1 MSVIELKNI
10 NKYFGSGISKVHV
23 LYDVGFSAD
32 RGELI
37 LVVGPSGSGKSTF
50 LTIAGGL
57 QTPTSGE
64 VIVEG
69 QPIAQLTNAQ
79 RDKLRL
85 NKIGFVLQSYSLVP
99 YLKVKDQF
107 AFVNKVKHQGNL
119 TKEALTGL
127 LKQLEIERLT
137 DKFPGELSG
146 GQTQRVAIARALFAD
161 PDIVLADEPTAA
173 LDSERVAEVG
183 KLFKEL
189 AKTRD
194 KAVVVVTH
202 DIRLMQFADKVYQI
216 MDGKM
221 TQKSVTKATAT
232 K

>member
-10 NKYFGSGISKVHV
+10 NKYFGTGISRVHV
-23 LYDVGFSAD
+23 LQDINFAAD
-32 RGELI
+32 RGQLI

-57 QTPTSGE
+57 QTPTSGSVE
-64 VIVEG
+64 VEG
-69 QPIAQLTNAQ
+69 KPVEKLSKAQ

-85 NKIGFVLQSYSLVP
+85 NQVGFVLQSYNLVP
-99 YLKVKDQF
+99 YLKVKEQF
-107 AFVNKVKHQGNL
+107 EFVDKIKKQGNL
-119 TKEALTGL
+119 NKPELADL
-127 LKQLEIERLT
+127 LKQLGISELV

-146 GQTQRVAIARALFAD
+146 GQTQRVAIARALYAN

-173 LDSERVAEVG
+173 LDSEKVMEVG

-189 AKTRD
+189 AETRN

-202 DIRLMQFADKVYQI
+202 DTRLLEYADKVYEI

-221 TQKSVTKATAT
+221 KSAT
-232 K
+232 KPA

>member
-10 NKYFGSGISKVHV
+10 NKYFGTGISRVHV
-23 LYDVGFSAD
+23 LQDINFAAD
-32 RGELI
+32 RGQLI

-57 QTPTSGE
+57 QTPTSGSVE
-64 VIVEG
+64 VEG
-69 QPIAQLTNAQ
+69 KPVEKLSKAQ

-85 NKIGFVLQSYSLVP
+85 NQVGFVLQSYNLVP
-99 YLKVKDQF
+99 YLKVREQF
-107 AFVNKVKHQGNL
+107 EFVDKIKKQGNL
-119 TKEALTGL
+119 NKPELADL
-127 LKQLEIERLT
+127 LRQLGISELV

-146 GQTQRVAIARALFAD
+146 GQTQRVAIARALYAN

-173 LDSERVAEVG
+173 LDSEKVMEVG

-189 AKTRD
+189 AETRN

-202 DIRLMQFADKVYQI
+202 DTRLLEYADKVYEI

-221 TQKSVTKATAT
+221 KSAT
-232 K
+232 KPA

>member
-10 NKYFGSGISKVHV
+10 NKYFGTGISRVHV
-23 LYDVGFSAD
+23 LQDINFAAD
-32 RGELI
+32 RGQLI

-57 QTPTSGE
+57 QTPTSGSVE
-64 VIVEG
+64 VEG
-69 QPIAQLTNAQ
+69 KPVEKLSKAQ

-85 NKIGFVLQSYSLVP
+85 NQVGFVLQSYNLVP
-99 YLKVKDQF
+99 YLKVREQF
-107 AFVNKVKHQGNL
+107 EFVDKIKKQGTLNKPEL
-119 TKEALTGL
+119 ADL
-127 LKQLEIERLT
+127 LKQLGISELV

-146 GQTQRVAIARALFAD
+146 GQTQRVAIARALYAN

-173 LDSERVAEVG
+173 LDSEKVMEVG

-189 AKTRD
+189 AETRN

-202 DIRLMQFADKVYQI
+202 DTRLLEYADKVYEI

-221 TQKSVTKATAT
+221 KSAT
-232 K
+232 KPA

>member
-23 LYDVGFSAD
+23 LHDVNFSAN

-69 QPIAQLTNAQ
+69 KPIAQLSTAQ

-85 NKIGFVLQSYSLVP
+85 NQIGFVLQSYSLVP
-99 YLKVKDQF
+99 YLKVKEQF
-107 AFVNKVKHQGNL
+107 TFVNKVKRQGNL
-119 TKEALTGL
+119 NEAELAGL
-127 LKQLEIERLT
+127 LKQLGIEQLT
-137 DKFPGELSG
+137 NKFPGELSG
-146 GQTQRVAIARALFAD
+146 GQTQRVAIARALFAN

-173 LDSERVAEVG
+173 LDSARVAEVG

-189 AKTRD
+189 AETRD

-202 DIRLMQFADKVYQI
+202 DTRLMQFADKAYRI

-221 TQKSVTKATAT
+221 TETSVTKAAAE
-232 K
+232 

>member
-1 MSVIELKNI
+1 MNSKKI
-10 NKYFGSGISKVHV
+10 NKYFGKGVSKVHV
-23 LYDVGFSAD
+23 LHDIDFSAD

-64 VIVEG
+64 VSVEG
-69 QPIAQLTNAQ
+69 KQIAQLSTSQ

-85 NKIGFVLQSYSLVP
+85 NQIGFVLQSYSLVP
-99 YLKVKDQF
+99 YLKVKEQF
-107 AFVNKVKHQGNL
+107 DFVNKVKRQGNL
-119 TKEALTGL
+119 NKAELADL
-127 LKQLEIERLT
+127 LKQLGIENLT
-137 DKFPGELSG
+137 NQYPGELSG
-146 GQTQRVAIARALFAD
+146 GQTQRVAIARALFAN

-189 AKTRD
+189 AETRN

-202 DIRLMQFADKVYQI
+202 DVRLMDFADKTYRI

-221 TQKSVTKATAT
+221 TETNTEKKWLNKSY
-232 K
+232 

>member
-10 NKYFGSGISKVHV
+10 NKYFGTGISRVHV
-23 LYDVGFSAD
+23 LQDINFAAD
-32 RGELI
+32 RGQLI

-57 QTPTSGE
+57 QTPTSGSVE
-64 VIVEG
+64 VEG
-69 QPIAQLTNAQ
+69 KPVEKLSKAQ

-85 NKIGFVLQSYSLVP
+85 NQVGFVLQSYNLVP
-99 YLKVKDQF
+99 YLKVREQF
-107 AFVNKVKHQGNL
+107 EFVDKIKKQGNL
-119 TKEALTGL
+119 NKPELADL
-127 LKQLEIERLT
+127 LKQLGISELV

-146 GQTQRVAIARALFAD
+146 GQTQRVAIARALYAN

-173 LDSERVAEVG
+173 LDSEKVMEVG

-189 AKTRD
+189 AETRN

-202 DIRLMQFADKVYQI
+202 DTRLLEYADKVYEI

-221 TQKSVTKATAT
+221 KSAT
-232 K
+232 KPA

>member
-1 MSVIELKNI
+1 MSVIELKKI
-10 NKYFGSGISKVHV
+10 NKYFGKGVSKVHV
-23 LYDVGFSAD
+23 LHDIDFSAD

-64 VIVEG
+64 VSVEG
-69 QPIAQLTNAQ
+69 KQIAQLSTSQ

-85 NKIGFVLQSYSLVP
+85 NQIGFVLQSYSLVP
-99 YLKVKDQF
+99 YLKVKEQF
-107 AFVNKVKHQGNL
+107 DFVNKVKRQGNL
-119 TKEALTGL
+119 NKAELADL
-127 LKQLEIERLT
+127 LKQLGIENLT
-137 DKFPGELSG
+137 NQYPGELSG
-146 GQTQRVAIARALFAD
+146 GQTQRVAIARALFAN

-189 AKTRD
+189 AETRN

-202 DIRLMQFADKVYQI
+202 DVRLMDFADKTYRI

-221 TQKSVTKATAT
+221 TETNTEKMAK
-232 K
+232 

>member
-10 NKYFGSGISKVHV
+10 NKYFGTGISRVHV
-23 LYDVGFSAD
+23 LQDINFAAD
-32 RGELI
+32 RGQLI

-57 QTPTSGE
+57 QTPTSGSVE
-64 VIVEG
+64 VEG
-69 QPIAQLTNAQ
+69 NPVEELSKAQ

-85 NKIGFVLQSYSLVP
+85 NQIGFVLQSYNLVP
-99 YLKVKDQF
+99 YLKVKEQF
-107 AFVNKVKHQGNL
+107 DFVDKIKKQGNL
-119 TKEALTGL
+119 DKQELTDL
-127 LKQLEIERLT
+127 LNQLEISELV

-146 GQTQRVAIARALFAD
+146 GQTQRVAIARALYAD

-173 LDSERVAEVG
+173 LDSEKVMEVG

-189 AKTRD
+189 AETRN

-202 DIRLMQFADKVYQI
+202 DTRLLEYADKVYEI

-221 TQKSVTKATAT
+221 KSATSNG
-232 K
+232 

>member
-10 NKYFGSGISKVHV
+10 NKYFGTGISRVHV
-23 LYDVGFSAD
+23 LQDINFAAD
-32 RGELI
+32 RGQLI

-57 QTPTSGE
+57 QTPTSGSVE
-64 VIVEG
+64 VEG
-69 QPIAQLTNAQ
+69 KPVEKLSKAQ

-85 NKIGFVLQSYSLVP
+85 NQVGFVLQSYNLVP
-99 YLKVKDQF
+99 YLKVREQF
-107 AFVNKVKHQGNL
+107 EFVDKIKKQGNL
-119 TKEALTGL
+119 NKPELADL
-127 LKQLEIERLT
+127 LKQLGISELV

-146 GQTQRVAIARALFAD
+146 GQTQRVAIARALYAN
-161 PDIVLADEPTAA
+161 PDIVLADEPTTA
-173 LDSERVAEVG
+173 LDSEKVMEVG

-189 AKTRD
+189 AETRN

-202 DIRLMQFADKVYQI
+202 DTRLLEYADKVYEI

-221 TQKSVTKATAT
+221 KSAT
-232 K
+232 KPA

>member
-10 NKYFGSGISKVHV
+10 NKYFGTGISRVHV
-23 LYDVGFSAD
+23 LQDINFAAD
-32 RGELI
+32 RGQLI

-57 QTPTSGE
+57 QTPTSGSVE
-64 VIVEG
+64 VEG
-69 QPIAQLTNAQ
+69 NPVEELSKTQ

-85 NKIGFVLQSYSLVP
+85 NQIGFVLQSYNLVP
-99 YLKVKDQF
+99 YLKVKEQF
-107 AFVNKVKHQGNL
+107 DFVDKIKKQGNL
-119 TKEALTGL
+119 DKHELTDL
-127 LKQLEIERLT
+127 LNQLEISELV

-146 GQTQRVAIARALFAD
+146 GQTQRVAIARALYAD

-173 LDSERVAEVG
+173 LDSEKVMEVG

-189 AKTRD
+189 AETRN

-202 DIRLMQFADKVYQI
+202 DTRLLEYADKVYEI

-221 TQKSVTKATAT
+221 KSATSNG
-232 K
+232 